1 MPAIAALS
9 INNGATALSFSPASV
24 TGNIAEWEYTGD
36 SSYYDGRKVLTL
48 SVSKPSKSK
57 VARVKG
63 TVTIPIMDPTFESQ
77 KNGEMRVN
85 IDVIVPKISVAT
97 DRLVMAN
104 IAKNFLASTAFQTA
118 LADLL
123 PTY

>member
-9 INNGATALSFSPASV
+9 INNGATALSFTPVSV
-24 TGNIAEWEYTGD
+24 IGNIAEWEYTGD
-36 SSYYDGRKVLTL
+36 SSYFDGRYTATL

-63 TVTIPIMDPTFESQ
+63 TVTIPVMDVAVDSL
-77 KNGEMRVN
+77 KVGEMRVN
-85 IDVIVPKISVAT
+85 IDVIIPKNTVGAGRTI
-97 DRLVMAN
+97 LAN
-104 IAKNFLASTAFQTA
+104 IAKNFMGSTAFQTA
-118 LADLL
+118 VADLL